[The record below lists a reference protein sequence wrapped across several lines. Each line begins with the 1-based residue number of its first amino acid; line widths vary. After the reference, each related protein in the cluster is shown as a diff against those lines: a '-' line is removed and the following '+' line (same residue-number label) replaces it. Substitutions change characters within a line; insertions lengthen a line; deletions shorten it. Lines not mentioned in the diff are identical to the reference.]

1 MRVIY
6 LDVTLRTAKFY
17 FYSVQI
23 VFLFH
28 FNTLLGLYDGND
40 LLSPLCLQDTVT
52 GFLLAGV
59 GNVDLRKKTNYLI
72 VDNSNSLN
80 LLICK
85 VF

>member
-1 MRVIY
+1 MQIAFFIY
-6 LDVTLRTAKFY
+6 FTSMHILLELD
-17 FYSVQI
+17 
-23 VFLFH
+23 
-28 FNTLLGLYDGND
+28 DGND
-40 LLSPLCLQDTVT
+40 LLFPLCLQDTVT

-85 VF
+85 VFLVNIW